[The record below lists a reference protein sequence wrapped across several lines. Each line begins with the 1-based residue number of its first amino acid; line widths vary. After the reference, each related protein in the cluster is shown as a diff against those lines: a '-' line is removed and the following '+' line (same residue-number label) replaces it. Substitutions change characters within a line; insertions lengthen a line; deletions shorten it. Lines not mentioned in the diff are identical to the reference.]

1 MSAFTDL
8 ERAEP
13 QRIWPGLI
21 ARSLHGR
28 EATLAQ
34 IELEP
39 DADVPEHAHENEQI
53 GVLVGGS
60 LSFRIGDERRELR
73 PGEGWVIP
81 ANVPHAVTAGPDGAV
96 LFELFAPPR
105 HDWAAH
111 ERVRP
116 RPLRGLESG

>member
-1 MSAFTDL
+1 VSAFIDL
-8 ERAEP
+8 NGAAP
-13 QRIWPGLI
+13 QQIWPGLI

-39 DADVPEHAHENEQI
+39 GVEVPEHAHVNEQI
-53 GVLVGGS
+53 GILAGGS
-60 LSFRIGDERRELR
+60 LSFRIGEERRDLR

-81 ANVPHAVTAGPDGAV
+81 AHVPHSVTAGKDGAV

-105 HDWAAH
+105 DDWAVH
-111 ERVRP
+111 ERLEP
-116 RPLRGLESG
+116 RPLRGLAGG